1 MHSTRGLISVVAL
14 SAISMA
20 ILWLM
25 NIPLGVP
32 GEWTWERISSTD
44 VEAEVVLGAVQSL
57 IAGVVYILVAW
68 LGSRRIANCSRT
80 ELAAWLLGM
89 ASVGFGWMLA
99 VQESP
104 PSGWRM
110 SKAAFVLYYP
120 GSSGYFHKARY
131 EMPNTDKFLHD
142 YEDLMAE
149 GDVLHVGTHPP
160 GLFLLYRKLINEIEQ
175 RPALAEFIANT
186 ATQSV
191 TEAFDIVDTNLRRAG
206 KELTTADRAVIW
218 LVTSLTQACCVLA
231 VVPIFLLMRQSH
243 GRATSW
249 QAAAFWP
256 LLPALAIFIPK
267 SDVLFVLP
275 AALLTWTWLSAARRQ
290 SFLLG
295 AVAGAIGW
303 AGLFCSLA
311 FLPVGLIAFA
321 ASLLA
326 TVSKVEDESD
336 ANFTLTSTIRKLVL
350 PVSLW
355 KPIFGGIVAVGG
367 LTLAVSM
374 LCEMNL
380 LNVWV
385 HNYHNHAGFY
395 AKFTRTVWKWWL
407 VNPLELIFAVGV
419 PVCFLLGRSAVRRL
433 TNWRA
438 ILQHPLLVSFLTVW
452 TLLWL
457 SGKNSGEA
465 ARLWNPLLPALLVV
479 AAGGLTA
486 NNDSPSSD
494 VPDEDS
500 RGEREWLLLLSC
512 QAAVCAAT
520 VIRVS
525 GFDF

>member
-1 MHSTRGLISVVAL
+1 MISVVAL
-14 SAISMA
+14 SAISVA
-20 ILWLM
+20 FLWLTD
-25 NIPLGVP
+25 IPLGVP
-32 GEWTWERISSTD
+32 GEWTWERISTTD

-68 LGSRRIANCSRT
+68 LGSRRIANCSRA
-80 ELAAWLLGM
+80 ELAGWLLGV
-89 ASVGFGWMLA
+89 AAVGFGWMLA

-131 EMPNTDKFLHD
+131 EMPNTDEFLHD

-160 GLFLLYRKLINEIEQ
+160 GLFLLYRKLIDEIEQ

-191 TEAFDIVDTNLRRAG
+191 TEAFEIVDTNLRRAG

-218 LVTSLTQACCVLA
+218 LVTSVTQACCVFA

-243 GRATSW
+243 SRATSW

-275 AALLTWTWLSAARRQ
+275 AAVLTWTWLSAARRQ

-295 AVAGAIGW
+295 AMAGAIGW
-303 AGLFCSLA
+303 AGLYCSLA
-311 FLPVGLIAFA
+311 FLPVGLIAFV

-326 TVSKVEDESD
+326 TVSTSGEESD
-336 ANFTLTSTIRKLVL
+336 ANVTLKSTIRNLAI

-355 KPIFGGIVAVGG
+355 QPILGGVVAVGG
-367 LTLAVSM
+367 LTLAVSL

-380 LNVWV
+380 LNIWI
-385 HNYHNHAGFY
+385 HNYRNHAGFY

-419 PVCFLLGRSAVRRL
+419 PVSFLLGRSALRRL

-479 AAGGLTA
+479 AAGGLAGTTNSDEA
-486 NNDSPSSD
+486 GSTDDDSSC
-494 VPDEDS
+494 
-500 RGEREWLLLLSC
+500 ERAWLILLTC
-512 QAAVCAAT
+512 QAVVCAAT
-520 VIRVS
+520 VMRVS
-525 GFDF
+525 GFHF

>member
-1 MHSTRGLISVVAL
+1 MISVVAL
-14 SAISMA
+14 SAISVA
-20 ILWLM
+20 FLWLTD
-25 NIPLGVP
+25 IPLGVP
-32 GEWTWERISSTD
+32 GEWAWERISATD
-44 VEAEVVLGAVQSL
+44 VGSEVVLGAVQSL
-57 IAGVVYILVAW
+57 IAGIVYILIAW
-68 LGSRRIANCSRT
+68 LGSRRIASCSKV
-80 ELAAWLLGM
+80 EVACWLVGI

-104 PSGWRM
+104 PSSRNM

-131 EMPNTDKFLHD
+131 EIPDTAGFLHN

-160 GLFLLYRKLINEIEQ
+160 GLFLLYQKLINEMEH
-175 RPALAEFIANT
+175 RPALAEFIAST
-186 ATQSV
+186 AMQSV
-191 TEAFDIVDTNLRRAG
+191 ADAFDIVDTNLRRSG

-218 LVTSLTQACCVLA
+218 LVTMLTQACCVLA
-231 VVPIFLLMRQSH
+231 AIPIYLLIRQAHS
-243 GRATSW
+243 RETSW
-249 QAAAFWP
+249 RVTAFWP

-267 SDVLFVLP
+267 SDILFVLP
-275 AALLTWTWLSAARRQ
+275 AALLTWTWLNAARRQ

-295 AVAGAIGW
+295 LLAGAIGW
-303 AGLFCSLA
+303 GGLFCSLA

-321 ASLLA
+321 ASLLG
-326 TVSKVEDESD
+326 TVSRPEDGAAEDLSFKSVLRKV
-336 ANFTLTSTIRKLVL
+336 AV

-355 KPIFGGIVAVGG
+355 QPILGGIVTVGC
-367 LTLAVSM
+367 LTLIVSL

-380 LNVWV
+380 LNVWI
-385 HNYHNHAGFY
+385 HNHHNHAAFY

-407 VNPLELIFAVGV
+407 VNPLELIFAVGI
-419 PVCFLLGRSAVRRL
+419 PVSFLLARSAFRRL

-486 NNDSPSSD
+486 NNASSNPD
-494 VPDEDS
+494 VSDEDS
-500 RGEREWLLLLSC
+500 VGERGWLLLLSC
-512 QAAVCAAT
+512 QATVCAAT

-525 GFDF
+525 GFHF